1 MAFQLPNFQV
11 PPVATIADP
20 ADPTHAEIVGY
31 RVQVT
36 QWNTTVLT
44 QLDVSNPNH
53 GYGVPYPDDPPVN
66 ADQAARIARLQE
78 IRQYVDKLFSIYA
91 AGYAALGQAV
101 VSRNRRPVVA
111 APLPRP
117 PKMPLPS
124 SVPEQTAVATPRLP
138 LSWKNNAEKPPFSQP
153 HHEIHCELPLIERA
167 HCS

>member
-36 QWNTTVLT
+36 QWNTTVLN

-53 GYGVPYPDDPPVN
+53 GYAVPYPDDPPVN

-117 PKMPLPS
+117 PKMPLPAKFIGET
-124 SVPEQTAVATPRLP
+124 PGATIRFL
-138 LSWKNNAEKPPFSQP
+138 LNCKNYAAIPTISIPDTR
-153 HHEIHCELPLIERA
+153 I
-167 HCS
+167 